1 MIQTGMI
8 KNSSIDRRLHGLNLT
23 LKNLAALKV
32 YAHGGQ
38 LKSHKKSSA
47 EFSGNQAAVT
57 HGRGMDFAE
66 VRRYQAGDDIRSMDW
81 RVTART
87 GKPHTKLFKQEREQP
102 VYLFVNL
109 TASMQFGTKVTFKSI
124 IAAQVAALLAWKTVI
139 NKDRIGGFIY
149 NDHSNY
155 FSKANPS
162 NQGVLPF
169 LQKIIQL
176 NNSQPTENIKSPSVF
191 DQNVLDSLRKYHSLL
206 KHGNKIFI
214 ISDFCHFDEK
224 EQAIYTRLSSNN
236 HLHFMH
242 IYDVLEAEAPNPNFY
257 SVSNGKTIHQFD
269 SSSMGFQQRY
279 NELFIAEIESL
290 KKFCA
295 QRKID
300 FTSIRTDA
308 DVITELQRVK

>member
-1 MIQTGMI
+1 MI
-8 KNSSIDRRLHGLNLT
+8 KNSPIDRRLHGLNLT
-23 LKNLAALKV
+23 LKNLTALKV

-38 LKSHKKSSA
+38 LNSHKKSSA

-66 VRRYQAGDDIRSMDW
+66 VRCYQAGDDIRSMDW

-87 GKPHTKLFKQEREQP
+87 GKPHTKLFKEEREQS

-124 IAAQVAALLAWKTVI
+124 IAAQVAALLAWKTVV

-149 NDHSNY
+149 NDHNNY
-155 FSKANPS
+155 FSKANS
-162 NQGVLPF
+162 GNQGVLPF

-176 NNSQPTENIKSPSVF
+176 NNLQLTENSKDQSVF
-191 DQNVLDSLRKYHSLL
+191 NQIFLENLEKYHSLL

-214 ISDFCHFDEK
+214 ISDFYRFNEK
-224 EQAIYTRLSSNN
+224 EQTIYARLASNN

-242 IYDVLEAEAPNPNFY
+242 IYDVLEAEAPKPNFY
-257 SVSNGKTIHQFD
+257 SVSNGKTIYQFD
-269 SSSMGFQQRY
+269 SSSVTFQQCY
-279 NELFIAEIESL
+279 SKLFIAEIESL
-290 KKFCA
+290 KKFCG
-295 QRKID
+295 QRNMG

-308 DVITELQRVK
+308 DIITELQRVK